1 MGYCTTFVISV
12 EDGDPSEGEFDR
24 ISHMLETYEDFEF
37 WGDEWVASDVK
48 WYDYNDDMQRLS
60 KEFPQFRFYV
70 HGDGDDS
77 DDLWEDHWQD
87 GRYQHCCAEIPP
99 YDPTQMTEYHGEEE
113 PQI

>member
-48 WYDYNDDMQRLS
+48 WYDYNDDMHRLS

-87 GRYQHCCAEIPP
+87 TE
-99 YDPTQMTEYHGEEE
+99 PTILHT
-113 PQI
+113 QIVKFVFHQSTLGINH